1 MPEPIKMK
9 VKYDSA
15 DPDKDKKKNNSKK
28 NDEKAETPQREKK
41 NANSNM
47 NKKQSK
53 KMVRNQMTTLQIFW
67 MTEMI
72 ATTRRLTLV
81 TLVTQETLEI
91 LAILVTLI
99 TTAAILRIPLPTMI
113 VNQLRRDRRKR
124 RNPENL
130 MKRHWKQCYCAFA
143 RLRYHNDCVSY
154 QIKIP

>member
-1 MPEPIKMK
+1 MIAPTL
-9 VKYDSA
+9 
-15 DPDKDKKKNNSKK
+15 DKKKNNSDSKK
-28 NDEKAETPQREKK
+28 NYKKAETPQREKK
-41 NANSNM
+41 NANSNK
-47 NKKQSK
+47 NEKQPN
-53 KMVRNQMTTLQIFW
+53 KMVRNQMTTLQIFR
-67 MTEMI
+67 MTQMI
-72 ATTRRLTLV
+72 ATTRRLTLG

-99 TTAAILRIPLPTMI
+99 TTVAILRIPLPTMI

-130 MKRHWKQCYCAFA
+130 MKKHWKQCYCAFA